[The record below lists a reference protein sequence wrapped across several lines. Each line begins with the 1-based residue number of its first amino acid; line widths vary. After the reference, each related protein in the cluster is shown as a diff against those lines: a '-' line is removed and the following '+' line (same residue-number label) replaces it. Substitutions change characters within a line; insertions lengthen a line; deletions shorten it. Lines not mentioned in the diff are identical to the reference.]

1 VEVSDMAKLL
11 VYLYGDS
18 HQDLKELAHRKKT
31 TMAEL
36 VRYAIDNTF
45 EDELDAISAQR
56 GWDEYLADPSS
67 AISLDDYL
75 KERGIVLPDRV
86 ASESNEKPGTHPR
99 STKSTDSPS
108 SRRAAREPV
117 S

>member
-1 VEVSDMAKLL
+1 MAKLL
-11 VYLYGDS
+11 VYLDDDW
-18 HQDLKELAHRKKT
+18 HEDLKELAHRKKT
-31 TMAEL
+31 TMAAL
-36 VRYAIDNTF
+36 VRLAIDNTF
-45 EDELDAISAQR
+45 EDELDAISAER

-86 ASESNEKPGTHPR
+86 ATESDEESRAHPR
-99 STKSTDSPS
+99 SPTAKNSPS
-108 SRRAAREPV
+108 RRRTAKQPV